1 VKFLVCHPGPQFSVH
16 DVYVGWVEALRTHGQ
31 KVIEYNLNDRITF
44 YDAAYL
50 NISEGKFRKAV
61 DGETAVDLAVNG
73 LYAALYKTR
82 PDVLLAVSAFL
93 LPPELMDL
101 ARWYGT
107 KVVILHTES
116 PYEDVRQVEIAGHA
130 DLNLVNDP
138 VNLDKFQDAAPSL
151 HMPQAFRPA
160 VHYPGAPEPDLA
172 ADFAFVGT
180 GFESRIAFFDA
191 MDLDGLDVLL
201 GGNWQ
206 RLADDSPLRKHV
218 GHDIKDC
225 LDNPETARIYRS
237 AKVGLNLY
245 RRETEDGCS
254 AEGWAI
260 GPREIE
266 MAACGMP
273 FLRDPRGEGDE
284 LFPMLPTFT
293 SSEEASE
300 KLRWLLAHEDA
311 RRDAASKARE
321 AIAERTFENH
331 AATLLQLLEKE

>member
-1 VKFLVCHPGPQFSVH
+1 
-16 DVYVGWVEALRTHGQ
+16 LRDLGQ
-31 KVIEYNLNDRITF
+31 KVIEFNLNDRITF
-44 YDAAYL
+44 YDAAYM
-50 NISEGKFRKAV
+50 NISEGKFRKAL

-73 LYAALYKTR
+73 LYAALYKIR

-93 LPPELMDL
+93 LPAELMDL

-107 KVVILHTES
+107 KVIILHTEA
-116 PYEDVRQVEIAGHA
+116 PYENVRQIEIAAHA

-138 VNLDKFQDAAPSL
+138 TDLEQFHAAGPSL
-151 HMPQAFRPA
+151 YMPQAYRSA
-160 VHYPGAPEPDLA
+160 VHHPGPPEPDLA

-180 GFESRIAFFDA
+180 GFESRIAFFEA

-206 RLADDSPLRKHV
+206 RLAEDSPLRKYV
-218 GHDIKDC
+218 GHDIAEC
-225 LDNPETARIYRS
+225 LDNTETARIYRS

-260 GPREIE
+260 GPREVE

-273 FLRDPRGEGDE
+273 FLRDSRGEGDE
-284 LFPMLPTFT
+284 LFPMLPTFG
-293 SSEEASE
+293 SPEEASE
-300 KLRWLLAHEDA
+300 KLRWFLAHEDT
-311 RRDAASKARE
+311 RLNAASKARE
-321 AIAERTFENH
+321 AIADRTFRNH